1 MLPSAEE
8 ICFGNKH
15 QIQCMKLFSTNS
27 QVFML
32 LIIII
37 ELKLTMEF
45 VGDVVFVIELLMVVD
60 VKLFVMEVNI
70 AWLSIELDA
79 LTLVTDVRL

>member
-1 MLPSAEE
+1 
-8 ICFGNKH
+8 
-15 QIQCMKLFSTNS
+15 
-27 QVFML
+27 
-32 LIIII
+32 
-37 ELKLTMEF
+37 MEF

-79 LTLVTDVRL
+79 LPLETDVRL